1 MLLGA
6 PQRPPKANVANG
18 SKLPPRIQEEIA
30 LLLYTGG
37 LSKDSKGL
45 ETRMKNLTQ
54 LTSTNLLIITKTKS
68 RKVKVFVQQTLGEK
82 ITYLE
87 HFKGKEMRKRR

>member
-1 MLLGA
+1 M
-6 PQRPPKANVANG
+6 ANG

-30 LLLYTGG
+30 PLLYTGG

-54 LTSTNLLIITKTKS
+54 LTFTSLLIITKTKS
-68 RKVKVFVQQTLGEK
+68 RKVKVFVQQKLGEK
-82 ITYLE
+82 TTYLE
-87 HFKGKEMRKRR
+87 RFKVKEMRKRGENRQSIKD